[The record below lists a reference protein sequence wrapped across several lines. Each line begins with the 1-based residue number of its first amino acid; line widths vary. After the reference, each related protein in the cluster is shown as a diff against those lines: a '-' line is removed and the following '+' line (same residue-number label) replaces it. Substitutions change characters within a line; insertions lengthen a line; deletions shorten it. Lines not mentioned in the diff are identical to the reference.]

1 MEGEKIMI
9 KRCLTALLLSLC
21 LLISGCG
28 KTGINETEKNEMGR
42 KETES
47 VRLPEDF
54 RFALVWGVY
63 GISSYDS
70 QTGKLV
76 KTTDTKTPEKY
87 ITTLTLDED
96 EMQMIYGL
104 ISSLNLNAYP
114 KEYDPFNDPKSES
127 KVYQTPSVTWEIQVF
142 AKGKEYVISCPNIAG
157 GTPKGYNDRA
167 TAFVDVFRQIRNFLM
182 ETEEW
187 KALPEYEVFYR

>member
-1 MEGEKIMI
+1 
-9 KRCLTALLLSLC
+9 
-21 LLISGCG
+21 
-28 KTGINETEKNEMGR
+28 
-42 KETES
+42 
-47 VRLPEDF
+47 
-54 RFALVWGVY
+54 
-63 GISSYDS
+63 
-70 QTGKLV
+70 
-76 KTTDTKTPEKY
+76 
-87 ITTLTLDED
+87 
-96 EMQMIYGL
+96 MIYGL